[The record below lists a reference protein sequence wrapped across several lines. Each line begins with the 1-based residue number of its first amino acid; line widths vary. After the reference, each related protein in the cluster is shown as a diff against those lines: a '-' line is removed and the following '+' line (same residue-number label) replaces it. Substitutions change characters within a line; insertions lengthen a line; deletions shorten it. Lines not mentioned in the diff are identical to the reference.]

1 MRKIALT
8 ISEYNLVVE
17 RLPKGAVMVD
27 SRHAEMLVDGEVC
40 RLKYCPNCE
49 EWKFEEDFYESSK
62 SSDGFQGWCKE
73 CQREA
78 KRERQ
83 ERKSEQETAPVV
95 KRRLKPLAKPAEPV
109 EEEAVAVE
117 EDSRGKELRKLVEE
131 IISEMEETQKDVREN
146 NTTIAE
152 LEKKVKDKESIINK
166 QTKEIEEYR
175 ANPFKDNKKLSDS
188 EAARLILS
196 QSISPRILIA
206 GVCLF
211 YPQYAFFCKDSNIG
225 GEPKRIKVD
234 EELVQLHKRLCES
247 KG

>member
-27 SRHAEMLVDGEVC
+27 SRHAEMLVDGVLC
-40 RLKYCPNCE
+40 HLKFCPNCE
-49 EWKFEEDFYESSK
+49 EWKFEEDFYENYK
-62 SSDGFQGWCKE
+62 SSDGYQCWCKE

-78 KRERQ
+78 TRERQ
-83 ERKSEQETAPVV
+83 QKKSEQEVAPVV
-95 KRRLKPLAKPAEPV
+95 KRRLKPLAKPSEPV
-109 EEEAVAVE
+109 EEETVAVE
-117 EDSRGKELRKLVEE
+117 EDSQVRELRELVEGLIME
-131 IISEMEETQKDVREN
+131 IVETQKNIREN
-146 NTTIAE
+146 STTIAK
-152 LEKKVKDKESIINK
+152 LEKKLKDKESIISK

-196 QSISPRILIA
+196 QSISPRILFA
-206 GVCLF
+206 GAYLF
-211 YPQYAFFCKDSNIG
+211 HPQYTFYCKEKNIG
-225 GEPKRIKVD
+225 GKPQPIKRD